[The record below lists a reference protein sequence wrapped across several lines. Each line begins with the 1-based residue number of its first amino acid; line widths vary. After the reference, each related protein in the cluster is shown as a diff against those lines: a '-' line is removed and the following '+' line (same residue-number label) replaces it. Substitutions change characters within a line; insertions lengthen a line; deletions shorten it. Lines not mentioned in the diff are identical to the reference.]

1 MIKFRSKVFIT
12 LLALLII
19 VLIAVGLI
27 LGQIFNTYYLKNFDE
42 HLVKETNLV
51 ASYVEGA
58 GGIQSIQNDKISL
71 FSQELDARISIFDKN
86 GEIVI
91 ESGEIN
97 EEDPTEYKKALNNMF
112 ENFVETEHEYGWI
125 KEVDVQYFWEP
136 IEINGSTQG
145 YVLVSSKMDEL
156 KQAYSQIWWLLTI
169 SFSFAFIVIVI
180 LGRNIM
186 NRYTKPIERA
196 TNLAF
201 ELAKGNYQA
210 RTFEDPNG
218 EVGMLNSSL
227 NILARN
233 LQDMMKAHEMQK
245 DRLSTLIENMG
256 SGLILIDGHG
266 YINLINRTYK
276 EIFDVKASQYLYKLY
291 YEVIKYKEINKIIE
305 DIFMTEQ
312 KVRKQLVIPLKIE
325 RRHFEVYGV
334 PIIGTNDVWK
344 GILLVFHDITEIK
357 KLEQTRKDF
366 VANVSHELKTP
377 VTSIKG
383 FAETLLDGAMED
395 KETLESFLS
404 IILKESDRLQSLIY
418 DLLELSKIENEGF
431 SLSIQPVNL
440 ILVLQESISIAG
452 GRATEKEISI
462 VFEKPSNELMIE
474 GDVYRLKQ
482 VFINI
487 ISNAVSYTR
496 NGGNVTIAIEETSRK
511 VTVHVKDTGMGIE
524 KEEIPRI
531 FERFYRVNKARDR
544 NSGGTGLGL
553 AIVKHLMEAHKG
565 KVTVKSKVGQGTIF
579 SIELYKKFPY

>member
-1 MIKFRSKVFIT
+1 MQE
-12 LLALLII
+12 LLLLIS
-19 VLIAVGLI
+19 
-27 LGQIFNTYYLKNFDE
+27 D
-42 HLVKETNLV
+42 
-51 ASYVEGA
+51 
-58 GGIQSIQNDKISL
+58 
-71 FSQELDARISIFDKN
+71 

-91 ESGEIN
+91 DSGYISPNNDAEFEEVITSIVENRSTSEAKITLFQEIK
-97 EEDPTEYKKALNNMF
+97 T
-112 ENFVETEHEYGWI
+112 
-125 KEVDVQYFWEP
+125 QYYWEP
-136 IEINGSTQG
+136 IDLDGARQGFVLIST
-145 YVLVSSKMDEL
+145 KMTEL
-156 KQAYSQIWWLLTI
+156 KQAYTHMWWLLTF
-169 SFSFAFIVIVI
+169 SFCFAFIVILI

-196 TNLAF
+196 TNVAF
-201 ELAKGNYQA
+201 ELAKGNYHA
-210 RTFEDPNG
+210 RTFEDQKG

-245 DRLSTLIENMG
+245 DRLSTLIENVG

-276 EIFDVKASQYLYKLY
+276 EVFDVKSSEYLYKLY
-291 YEVIKYKEINKIIE
+291 YEVIKHKEVNKIIE

-357 KLEQTRKDF
+357 KLEQMRKDF

-383 FAETLLDGAMED
+383 FTETLLDGAMEE

-418 DLLELSKIENEGF
+418 DILELSKIENEGF
-431 SLSIQPVNL
+431 SLSIQHLNL
-440 ILVLQESISIAG
+440 ILVLSETIKIIEG
-452 GRATEKEISI
+452 KATEKGISI
-462 VFEKPSNELMIE
+462 TFEKPSDELFIE

-487 ISNAVSYTR
+487 ISNAVLYSP
-496 NGGNVTIAIEETSRK
+496 NDGK
-511 VTVHVKDTGMGIE
+511 VTVYLEESPKKVIVHVKDTGMGIE
-524 KEEIPRI
+524 KTEIPRI

-565 KVTVKSKVGQGTIF
+565 KVTVKSEFGKGTIF
-579 SIELYKKFPY
+579 SIELLKKFPNL